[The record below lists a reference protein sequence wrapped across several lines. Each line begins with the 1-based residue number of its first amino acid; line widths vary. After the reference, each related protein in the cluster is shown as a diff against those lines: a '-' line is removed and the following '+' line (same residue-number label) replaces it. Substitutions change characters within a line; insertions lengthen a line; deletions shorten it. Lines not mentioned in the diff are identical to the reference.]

1 MKNLYLLG
9 STGSIGKQTLEV
21 VRSYP
26 GEFNVITLCANRSI
40 ETIGKQIEEFS
51 PAFVSVGSKE
61 AAMAL
66 KTKYPDCMFGVG
78 EEGIERAA
86 TLNPDDK
93 QALLVNALVGSVG
106 LAPTAKAIAIGRD
119 VALANK
125 ETLVVGGFL
134 IRRLIKE
141 HGVSLLPVDSE
152 HSAIWQALRGEKNN
166 PVRQIIITS
175 SGGAF
180 RDKTRDE
187 LKHVT
192 KEEALR
198 HPNWSM
204 GDKITIDSA
213 TMMNKGFEVI
223 EALHLFG
230 VGMDHVKTVLHRESI
245 IHGMVEFDDGS
256 VMTHMAKPDMRLPI
270 AYALFYPK
278 RRPTGVEPLDIDH
291 LRLSFA
297 PLDESRYPLLRVAKE
312 AYRKGTSAPC
322 VLNAANE
329 AAVALFLDDKI
340 SFLDIE
346 TAVTHYVREHQPLK
360 NPSVGDL
367 LKLDHQ
373 IKEHVYAEYS

>member
-1 MKNLYLLG
+1 MD
-9 STGSIGKQTLEV
+9 V
-21 VRSYP
+21 VRSHP
-26 GEFNVITLCANRSI
+26 DEFRVITLCANKSI
-40 ETIGKQIEEFS
+40 ETIEKQIKEFL
-51 PAFVSVGSKE
+51 PEFVSVGSKE
-61 AAMAL
+61 TAMAL
-66 KTKYPDCMFGVG
+66 KIKYPNCMFGVG
-78 EEGIERAA
+78 KEGIERAA

-93 QALLVNALVGSVG
+93 QGLLVNALVGSVG
-106 LAPTAKAIAIGRD
+106 LAPTAKAITIGRD

-141 HGVSLLPVDSE
+141 HGVRLLPIDSE
-152 HSAIWQALRGEKNN
+152 HSAIWQALRGEKDN
-166 PVRQIIITS
+166 PVRNIIITS

-180 RDKTRDE
+180 RDKTRDA

-192 KEEALR
+192 KEEALK

-213 TMMNKGFEVI
+213 SMMNKGFEVI

-230 VGMDHVKTVLHRESI
+230 IDLNHVKTVLHRESI
-245 IHGMVEFDDGS
+245 IHGMVEFEDGS
-256 VMTHMAKPDMRLPI
+256 VMAHMAEPDMRLPI

-278 RRPTGVEPLDIDH
+278 RQPTGVKPLDVER
-291 LRLSFA
+291 LQLSFA
-297 PLDESRYPLLRVAKE
+297 PLDESRYPLLRVAKK
-312 AYRKGTSAPC
+312 AYMKGTSTPC

-329 AAVALFLDDKI
+329 AAVAMFLDDKI

-346 TAVTHYVREHQPLK
+346 TIVTRYVNEHQPFED
-360 NPSVGDL
+360 PSIKDL

-373 IKEHVYAEYS
+373 IKEHVYAQYI